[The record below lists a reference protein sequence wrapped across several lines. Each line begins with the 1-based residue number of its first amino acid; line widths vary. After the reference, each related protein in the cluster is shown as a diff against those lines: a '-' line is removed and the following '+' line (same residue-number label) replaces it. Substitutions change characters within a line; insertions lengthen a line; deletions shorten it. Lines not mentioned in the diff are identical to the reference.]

1 MSLMEIIESVETVAM
16 LDDQR
21 QETFRDEYRDF
32 EHELTDDLSETRECI
47 AEERAELATLGDLLE
62 RERENLDE
70 LAEETE
76 FFTVDQAVRHRDAV
90 VEKIESH
97 NQCIEGFRTAVDQAL
112 DAMESNLDAIVEDGV
127 TDDIEDVEQH
137 LQTAYSAVE
146 DHNEVVK
153 DLDRNLMIVS
163 AYLP

>member
-1 MSLMEIIESVETVAM
+1 MSLMDIIESVETVAM

-21 QETFRDEYRDF
+21 QETFREEYEDF
-32 EHELTDDLSETRECI
+32 EHELTDDFSETRKCI

-97 NQCIEGFRTAVDQAL
+97 NQCIERFRTAVDQAL
-112 DAMESNLDAIVEDGV
+112 DVMESNLDTIVEDGV

-137 LQTAYSAVE
+137 LQTAYRAVE
-146 DHNEVVK
+146 DHNEVVE
-153 DLDRNLMIVS
+153 DLDRNLMIMG